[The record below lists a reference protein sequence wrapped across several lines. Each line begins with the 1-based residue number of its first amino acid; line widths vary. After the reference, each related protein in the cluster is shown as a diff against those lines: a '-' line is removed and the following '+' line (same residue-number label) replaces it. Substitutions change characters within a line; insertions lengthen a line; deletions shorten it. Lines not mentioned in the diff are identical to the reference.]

1 MDIEAKIKEM
11 GLEVTEAP
19 RPAASY
25 VPAVKAGDLVYI
37 SGQLPLLQGK
47 LTAQGK
53 VEQEVTLEK
62 AAEAAK
68 ICALNCLYA
77 VKGLGLSIEE
87 IHRIIKVNGY
97 VNSSPGFTGQPQVIN
112 GASEFLIAVLGEQ
125 GKHARAAVGVSE
137 LPMNAAVEIDMILEL
152 KPRLVAKEYI
162 EQGPETG
169 M

>member
-11 GLEVTEAP
+11 GLEVTDSP

-25 VPAVKAGDLVYI
+25 VPAVKTGDLVYI

-53 VEQEVTLEK
+53 VEQEVTLEE

-68 ICALNCLYA
+68 ICALNCLCA
-77 VKGLGLSIEE
+77 VKGLGFSLEE

-112 GASEFLIAVLGEQ
+112 GASQFLIDVLGEQ

-152 KPRLVAKEYI
+152 NPRLKEKENI
-162 EQGPETG
+162 ETG
-169 M
+169 T